1 MNNEA
6 ILFFENNF
14 ESWNRYPQF
23 ISKHLN
29 KYDLYFAYNFGEKN
43 EVPSLFKKT
52 YKYTGDISTIVH
64 DLKNYATIVVI
75 TMSFRPIDL
84 IFVTHLNRKISNM
97 VLINVQHG
105 IYSDRLERSSLFSFF
120 LNTFSR
126 ILSYVRTLFKARM
139 FSPMK
144 NLKILIE
151 IFNVYVL
158 NKKRLVKS
166 IIVKYFKQA
175 DYALVFNFEWEIF
188 YKENFINESS
198 STKFLY
204 VPPRDVELL
213 NNSKTD
219 PKSVL
224 FIAQSLVEDGRYP
237 EKNYRTELNL
247 IFKQIPNHY
256 NIIVKR
262 HPRSNYK
269 LYNSLCRA
277 VTLSDDLI
285 ITDYV
290 IGGYSSLLQI
300 LKKAGS
306 NVFLWKYKNHY
317 NPKNFEMF
325 STLHGREDQL
335 IDFFNLEK
343 PTIIKKTYHN
353 PSKEYAQIVENI
365 LAKKGNNG

>member
-1 MNNEA
+1 
-6 ILFFENNF
+6 
-14 ESWNRYPQF
+14 
-23 ISKHLN
+23 
-29 KYDLYFAYNFGEKN
+29 
-43 EVPSLFKKT
+43 
-52 YKYTGDISTIVH
+52 
-64 DLKNYATIVVI
+64 
-75 TMSFRPIDL
+75 MSFRPIDL
-84 IFVTHLNRKISNM
+84 IFTTHLSQKILNI

-126 ILSYVRTLFKARM
+126 LISYVRSLFEARM
-139 FSPMK
+139 FSPLK
-144 NLKILIE
+144 NLNILIE

-166 IIVKYFKQA
+166 ILVKYFKQA
-175 DYALVFNFEWEIF
+175 DYALVFNFEWESF
-188 YKENFINESS
+188 YKENFINESY
-198 STKFLY
+198 STKFFY
-204 VPPRDVELL
+204 VPPRDLELL
-213 NNSKTD
+213 NNSKID

-247 IFKQIPNHY
+247 IFKYIPDHY

-262 HPRSNYK
+262 HPRSNDK
-269 LYNSLCRA
+269 LYNNLCKR

-285 ITDYV
+285 ITNYV

-317 NPKNFEMF
+317 NPKNFELF
-325 STLHGREDQL
+325 STLFGREDQL

-343 PTIIKKTYHN
+343 PIILKKTHHN

-365 LAKKGNNG
+365 LTKRQ